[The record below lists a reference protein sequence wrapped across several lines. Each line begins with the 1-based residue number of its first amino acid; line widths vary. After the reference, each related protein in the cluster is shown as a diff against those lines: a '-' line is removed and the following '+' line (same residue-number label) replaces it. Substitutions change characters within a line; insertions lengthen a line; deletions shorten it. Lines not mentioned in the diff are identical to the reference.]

1 MAECKKGFLHG
12 GDLQGA
18 AEKSGRRPSELLDFS
33 ANINP
38 LGMPPGVREAVL
50 ESLEQSLFYPDPFC
64 RRLRKE
70 LAEYTGQ
77 KTEHILC
84 GSGGADL
91 IY

>member
-50 ESLEQSLFYPDPFC
+50 ESLAGAAAGLLAVLAAGCAVYAV
-64 RRLRKE
+64 RRK
-70 LAEYTGQ
+70 
-77 KTEHILC
+77 KN
-84 GSGGADL
+84 
-91 IY
+91 

>member
-1 MAECKKGFLHG
+1 MAECKKGFLHV

-50 ESLEQSLFYPDPFC
+50 ESLEQSLFYQDPFC

-84 GSGGADL
+84 GNGGADFR
-91 IY
+91 

>member
-64 RRLRKE
+64 RRLRKNWRNTRVRKQNISY
-70 LAEYTGQ
+70 AAAVGQ
-77 KTEHILC
+77 I
-84 GSGGADL
+84 
-91 IY
+91 